1 MRQVQDTLVWLAMIV
16 VVAGVIYVMPRVA
29 TLVAAARSE
38 HGPGCVT
45 CGKVTVLNH
54 GQFAHRHDH

>member
-16 VVAGVIYVMPRVA
+16 VVAGVIYAMPRVA

-38 HGPGCVT
+38 HGSACVT
-45 CGKVTVLNH
+45 CGKVSVLNR
-54 GQFAHRHDH
+54 GEFTHRHRH